1 MDQII
6 EFAKDNLILS
16 VLWIALV
23 IMLVYSFIGPL
34 LSKTKR
40 VDNHGATLLI
50 NKKDAVL
57 LDIRPVKDFK
67 AGHIVGARQI
77 KAEEVREANFS
88 KLEKFK
94 NTPIIVVCA
103 MGNLAAGTASK
114 MSKQGFTDVNV
125 LSGGMNAWQSA
136 GLPVEK

>member
-1 MDQII
+1 MDQLI
-6 EFAKDNLILS
+6 EFARDNLILS
-16 VLWIALV
+16 AIWVALV
-23 IMLVYSFIGPL
+23 VILAYSFISPL

-57 LDIRPVKDFK
+57 LDIRPQKDFK

-77 KAEEVREANFS
+77 KPEEVREGNFT

-103 MGNLAAGTASK
+103 MGNLASGTANK
-114 MSKQGFTDVNV
+114 MAKQGFTDVNV

>member
-16 VLWIALV
+16 ALWVALV
-23 IMLVYSFIGPL
+23 LMLAYSFIGPL

-40 VDNHGATLLI
+40 VDNHAATLLI

-103 MGNLAAGTASK
+103 MGNLAAGTANK